1 MPAMMIRALPLV
13 AASALLALSA
23 CAQQEPLKAQPGG
36 GAPQVNRH
44 ANGSYTVRYDNG
56 CIVTYNES
64 GRRSGS
70 QACRP
75 GQVERADDAV
85 QDDSEARGGGGLTV
99 NRHSNGS
106 ATVSFNDGCTV
117 TYNQEGRR
125 SGSRNCHP
133 KQVSRAD
140 RAIQKRG

>member
-1 MPAMMIRALPLV
+1 MTRIALPLL
-13 AASALLALSA
+13 AACAALALSA
-23 CAQQEPLKAQPGG
+23 CAQPEPLKAQSGG

-75 GQVERADDAV
+75 GQVERADAAV
-85 QDDSEARGGGGLTV
+85 QDDATTRGGGGLTV
-99 NRHSNGS
+99 SRLDNGS
-106 ATVSFNDGCTV
+106 ATVSFNDGCVV
-117 TYNQEGRR
+117 TYNKDGRR
-125 SGSRNCHP
+125 SGSRGCVP
-133 KQVSRAD
+133 KQVARAD
-140 RAIQKRG
+140 KAMQKRG

>member
-1 MPAMMIRALPLV
+1 MTRALPLL
-13 AASALLALSA
+13 AAAAVLALSA

-56 CIVTYNES
+56 CIVTYNQD

-75 GQVERADDAV
+75 GQVERADSAV
-85 QDDSEARGGGGLTV
+85 QAAAGAPGAGGLTV
-99 NRHSNGS
+99 NRHRNGS
-106 ATVSFNDGCTV
+106 ATVTFNDGCTV
-117 TYNQEGRR
+117 TYNDRGRR
-125 SGSRNCHP
+125 SGSRGCTAR
-133 KQVSRAD
+133 QVERAD
-140 RAIQKRG
+140 RAIQNRG